1 MPQRFRDAEHL
12 VRLALLMFVGVLLF
26 LVIRT
31 FFVPADFGELGHFR
45 TGTLQDNRNLPLHYA
60 GRASCGQADC
70 HEEEVASLASD
81 THASVGCESCHGA
94 LAAHAADPKL
104 AKAATVEANVLCAR
118 CHVSNWAR
126 PEDFPQVEIETHRQG
141 EEDREEEEAGVE
153 ECTECHDSHEPTS

>member
-1 MPQRFRDAEHL
+1 MAQRLRDAEHL

-26 LVIRT
+26 LVIRA
-31 FFVPADFGELGHFR
+31 FLMPSDFGELGHFR
-45 TGTLQDNRNLPLHYA
+45 TGTLQDVRSLPLQFA
-60 GRASCGQADC
+60 GHASCGEADC
-70 HEEEVASLASD
+70 HEDVTASLAAD

-118 CHVSNWAR
+118 CHASNLAR
-126 PEDFPQVEIETHRQG
+126 PKDFAQVEIETHRQG
-141 EEDREEEEAGVE
+141 EEEGEEAG

>member
-12 VRLALLMFVGVLLF
+12 VRLVLLMFVGVLLF

-45 TGTLQDNRNLPLHYA
+45 TGTLQDIRNLPLHYA
-60 GRASCGQADC
+60 SRGSCGEADC
-70 HEEEVASLASD
+70 HEEEAAALASD

-104 AKAATVEANVLCAR
+104 ATVATLEGDDLCTR
-118 CHVSNWAR
+118 CHTSLAAR
-126 PEDFPQVEIETHRQG
+126 PKDFAQVDVEPHREG
-141 EEDREEEEAGVE
+141 SACD
-153 ECTECHDSHEPTS
+153 ECHDAHVPTQ